1 MARIS
6 FNDISTSSNNE
17 GYRVNFFS
25 LKNDNDEAIVRIMH
39 DSTDSFEIY
48 NTHQIQLGSR
58 YRRINC
64 LRTPHDPLEV
74 CPFCNS
80 GTPIKQRIFVHMIQY
95 VRDDNGNIVPQ
106 AVIWERAASFAR
118 DLKDKIDNY
127 GPLSDCIFKIKR
139 HGAAGYL
146 QTTYS
151 IDYFPA
157 GMNNPSL
164 YPKIDNIFD
173 NYSAL
178 GSVVMD
184 KSADEINV
192 FINTGEFPA
201 NQPENRVVESV
212 NEQNIPFIQS
222 PVPTVQPT
230 VPPITATINN
240 TPVSPAP
247 ASPAPT
253 RPAPWANGGQTVTR
267 PNRYM

>member
-6 FNDISTSSNNE
+6 FNDISTGSGNE
-17 GYRVNFFS
+17 GYRVSFFS

-48 NTHQIQLGSR
+48 NTHQIQIGNR

-64 LRTPHDPLEV
+64 LRDPHDPIDV
-74 CPFCNS
+74 CPLCNS
-80 GTPIKQRIFVHMIQY
+80 GTPIQQRIFVHMIQY
-95 VRDDNGNIVPQ
+95 VRDDSGNIVPRG
-106 AVIWERAASFAR
+106 VVWERSASFAR

-139 HGAAGYL
+139 HGAAGYIK
-146 QTTYS
+146 TTYS

-157 GMNNPSL
+157 AMNNPTL
-164 YPKIDNIFD
+164 YPKIDDMFD

-230 VPPITATINN
+230 APSTTATIND
-240 TPVSPAP
+240 TPVTLNPV
-247 ASPAPT
+247 PT
-253 RPAPWANGGQTVTR
+253 RPAPWATTTNQTVTR